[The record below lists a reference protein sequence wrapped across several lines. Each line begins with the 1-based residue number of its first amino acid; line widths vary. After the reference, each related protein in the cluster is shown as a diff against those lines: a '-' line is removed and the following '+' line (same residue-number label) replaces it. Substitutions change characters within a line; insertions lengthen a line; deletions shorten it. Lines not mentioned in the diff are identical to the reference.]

1 MDDNRVLSNPGY
13 IISIYIC
20 FCIRTPREV
29 NNLDTN
35 PALTNELII
44 DRINALSDI
53 HSFARIN
60 TK

>member
-1 MDDNRVLSNPGY
+1 MEDNRGLSNPGY

-44 DRINALSDI
+44 DRTSI
-53 HSFARIN
+53 SFFKKLAVV
-60 TK
+60 